1 MDLDYLFMQRL
12 LNWKVKN
19 IEVLM
24 LIFIHYKHIYIHNIV
39 YIYRYM
45 LPVRG
50 YISLPVTCTYIS
62 NSIDELSSNYITI
75 ASIILNISIFSIEA
89 ENRLILKKNCNS
101 DVDIL
106 KIDELLS
113 NHRYILLS
121 IDWYN
126 FQSH

>member
-1 MDLDYLFMQRL
+1 VAESLLGHGALMDLDYLFMQRL

-39 YIYRYM
+39 YFYRYM

-89 ENRLILKKNCNS
+89 ENRLIFKKNCNS

-106 KIDELLS
+106 KID
-113 NHRYILLS
+113 
-121 IDWYN
+121 
-126 FQSH
+126 